1 MISLNPNFLPS
12 KPTNLVSTV
21 GRLKSPS
28 INNTLFAFSSD
39 RARLKAKVVF
49 PSDGFEEVIK
59 KLLCLHE
66 VKLPIVKYSMNLLL
80 LYSLKLLN

>member
-39 RARLKAKVVF
+39 SARLKAKVVF

-59 KLLCLHE
+59 KLLCL
-66 VKLPIVKYSMNLLL
+66 
-80 LYSLKLLN
+80 LN